1 MMIRAILA
9 VALLAACGDNN
20 AHHVDADGGDAITD
34 AAPRADGQ
42 LPARSTAF
50 AVATDFF
57 STGVATTVSV
67 PGLDP
72 AVDAVAGVASPDP
85 VARHQ
90 DGRVFVINRYMQDNV
105 TALDVATLGL
115 VAQISTGPGSN
126 PQDVAADGDRLY
138 VATMSGPGVAVV
150 DLSDPDA
157 GVVDTIDL
165 SALDPVDD
173 VPNCHSIVRVERRL
187 VVVCGV
193 LDDDDGFLTPRGPGA
208 VAVIDLDDD
217 LAVTE
222 LELEN
227 ERPFGFALATP
238 SGSVLVPTVPDFGDL
253 TAGCVERVRVA
264 PDEAPSAAGCLLSN
278 QDLGGFASGLA
289 WDGTAERLWLSVT
302 TSFDPD
308 DYGPR
313 GHAVAW
319 DPAEAH
325 LGEPATGEDVRPM
338 DVAVCPTGHVIL
350 SDATRGLRV
359 YAPGGAPELTEEPID
374 IGLPPVANGLTC
386 F

>member
-1 MMIRAILA
+1 MIRHAVLVLLA
-9 VALLAACGDNN
+9 AACGDNN
-20 AHHVDADGGDAITD
+20 PHHVDGDGGAPAGD
-34 AAPRADGQ
+34 AAPRGDGQ
-42 LPARSTAF
+42 TPASSTVL

-67 PGLDP
+67 PGLEP

-85 VARHQ
+85 VVRHQ
-90 DGRVFVINRYMQDNV
+90 DGRVYVINRYMQDNV
-105 TALDVATLGL
+105 TALDDSLGFI
-115 VAQISTGPGSN
+115 AQISTGPGSN
-126 PQDVAADGDRLY
+126 PQDVAADGDRVY
-138 VATMSGPGVAVV
+138 VATLAGPGVAVI

-165 SALDPVDD
+165 SALDSKDD
-173 VPNCHSIVRVERRL
+173 IPNCHSIVRVERRL

-222 LELEN
+222 LELDN

-238 SGSVLVPTVPDFGDL
+238 SGSVLIPTVPDFGDL
-253 TAGCVERVRVA
+253 GAGCVELVRA
-264 PDEAPSAAGCLLSN
+264 EPGRPPAAAGCLLSN
-278 QDLGGFASGLA
+278 EDLGGYASALA
-289 WDGTAERLWLSVT
+289 WDPEAERLWLTVT
-302 TSFDPD
+302 SSFDPD

-319 DPAEAH
+319 DADEAQ
-325 LGEPATGEDVRPM
+325 LGEPATDEEVRPM
-338 DVAVCPTGHVIL
+338 DVAVCPTGHIVL
-350 SDATRGLRV
+350 SDATRGVRV
-359 YAPGGAPELTEEPID
+359 YAPGGAPELTEDPID
-374 IGLPPVANGLTC
+374 IGLPPVTNGLTC